1 MKEKDKLELLIESYD
16 VNGYGVAHQNG
27 LIIFVKGALVGEKV
41 IALVE
46 DVHKNY
52 VFAKTIKILN
62 ESEDRQEPICPFYIH
77 CGGCD
82 NMHMNYE
89 CEKKIKENNLSF
101 L

>member
-62 ESEDRQEPICPFYIH
+62 FT
-77 CGGCD
+77 
-82 NMHMNYE
+82 NYF
-89 CEKKIKENNLSF
+89 I
-101 L
+101 